1 MATGLLDLPQDQF
14 MSALDELGIAGAR
27 RDELIR
33 AKRNQDSMFGGLFD
47 FFAPQPGMER
57 ANLLPMMRPQGMSG
71 LEAITSG
78 QAQFAMPGM
87 FTGALTGAA
96 QAIDAPRAAAQG
108 QIPMQDMAGEAAGVA
123 NMLTLGGAGAAG
135 RGLLDYDPTVTR
147 IFAGPRAATANKDAL
162 AAARRLS
169 ATGASPDEI
178 WNQTGWFKLPDG
190 QWRFE
195 MDDRDIGLRPFEQ
208 SKQMAADMEAQAKE
222 IKAGIKQRN
231 ADLKVQP
238 DLFPQTLRTEHGRL
252 TREAEALAK
261 AATANYGPL
270 WNPSSL
276 GQRATYA
283 VTDSELQRAYPDLMY
298 QTIVRTNQPLGDYLG
313 LYDEGMQQLNV
324 ARESVFSPDPKVA
337 PEKVRSTLLHELQHA
352 VQGVEGFARGSNT
365 EAAQELLF
373 NMREAEIKAARNQQ
387 SELFKQASPELKEL
401 LSQRYY
407 ARERGEADTLSDVN
421 TKISQ
426 LPLGPEIIAAD
437 DAARAASQRVITPD
451 DAFDA
456 YRRHLGELE
465 ARLVQERANWDMD
478 QRRAVPPWWM
488 ASYIPEDQQIKSF
501 EIAPRYPRDIFSAIE
516 QQQSSGLLGM
526 PQ

>member
-1 MATGLLDLPQDQF
+1 MANGLLDLPQDQF
-14 MSALDELGIAGAR
+14 MGALDELGIAGAR

-33 AKRNQDSMFGGLFD
+33 AKRNQDSIFGGLFD

-57 ANLLPMMRPQGMSG
+57 ANLLPMIRPQGMSG

-78 QAQFAMPGM
+78 QAQFAMPG
-87 FTGALTGAA
+87 ALTGVTTGLA
-96 QAIDAPRAAAQG
+96 QAVDAPRAAAQG

-208 SKQMAADMEAQAKE
+208 SKQIAADMEAQAKE

-238 DLFPQTLRTEHGRL
+238 DLFPQTLRAEHGRL
-252 TREAEALAK
+252 TRESEALAK

-313 LYDEGMQQLNV
+313 SYDEGMQSLNV

-337 PEKVRSTLLHELQHA
+337 PGKVRSTLLHELQHA
-352 VQGVEGFARGSNT
+352 VQGVEGFARGTNT
-365 EAAQELLF
+365 DAAEELLR
-373 NMREAEIKAARNQQ
+373 NLRDAEIGQARKLQG
-387 SELFKQASPELKEL
+387 ELFKQASPELKEL
-401 LSQRYY
+401 LTQRYN
-407 ARERGEADTLSDVN
+407 ARESGEVDVLNDVN
-421 TKISQ
+421 ARISA
-426 LPLGPEIIAAD
+426 LPFGQELIAAD
-437 DAARAASQRVITPD
+437 DAARAASQRVITPQ
-451 DAFDA
+451 DA
-456 YRRHLGELE
+456 YDAYLRHLGELE
-465 ARLVQERANWDMD
+465 ARLVQERADWSMEK
-478 QRRAVPPWWM
+478 RRATPPWQM
-488 ASYIPEDQQIKSF
+488 ESYIPAEQQIKSF
-501 EIAPRYPRDIFSAIE
+501 IGAPTYPRDIFSAIE
-516 QQQSSGLLGM
+516 QQQSSGLLGA
-526 PQ
+526 Q